1 MSSHVAVASRAAG
14 LAAAASTSTRS
25 RAPATPRRARSRSS
39 LSRSAS
45 RDDTE
50 TDDDGTTSASD
61 LVELECGGVSVSPR
75 GFVALLVRKGV
86 KDSIPR
92 AANEVEAMRGAD
104 PAADLAP
111 ELAREF
117 VLPVLITDLD
127 EDAEAAQSARAQ
139 TMLQLLQEPP
149 CDMGIQ
155 LPYAALEEVTG
166 VTGGAVLGAVLVGK
180 ASFGDGV
187 SGGDGEPKNEKRAS
201 SSSSSFVWESTLL
214 AGVGAEQSAVDVL
227 GGASEAWQCLALA
240 RRYEQYGCRVF
251 ATKEALAGA
260 ATKKSFS
267 AFFGDETDDAVAGG
281 AAAAGAAAL
290 TVSTVRRAFPRMQTV
305 NESRAIAAEARE
317 KFLWQPFAAAVAD
330 DDAPTDDDDETP

>member
-1 MSSHVAVASRAAG
+1 MSSHVAVASRAAC

-75 GFVALLVRKGV
+75 GFVALMVRKGV

-92 AANEVEAMRGAD
+92 AATEVEAMRGAD

-166 VTGGAVLGAVLVGK
+166 VAGGAVLGAVLVGK
-180 ASFGDGV
+180 AAFVENGDGG
-187 SGGDGEPKNEKRAS
+187 GGDA
-201 SSSSSFVWESTLL
+201 FAWEATLL
-214 AGVGAEQSAVDVL
+214 AGVGTDQNAVDVL
-227 GGASEAWQCLALA
+227 GGADEAWQCLALA

-251 ATKEALAGA
+251 ATKEAVAGA
-260 ATKKSFS
+260 SFFS
-267 AFFGDETDDAVAGG
+267 FAARDDAD
-281 AAAAGAAAL
+281 AL
-290 TVSTVRRAFPRMQTV
+290 VGNATTVSTVRAAFPRMQTV
-305 NESRAIAAEARE
+305 AESRAIAAEARE
-317 KFLWQPFAAAVAD
+317 KFLWRPFAAATAD
-330 DDAPTDDDDETP
+330 DVPTCSDGDGDAPPELREDETP

>member
-1 MSSHVAVASRAAG
+1 MSSHVAVASRAAS
-14 LAAAASTSTRS
+14 LAATVSTSTRS
-25 RAPATPRRARSRSS
+25 RAPVTPRRARSRSS

-92 AANEVEAMRGAD
+92 AASEVEAMRGAD

-139 TMLQLLQEPP
+139 TMLQLMQEPP

-166 VTGGAVLGAVLVGK
+166 VASGAVLGAVLVGK
-180 ASFGDGV
+180 AAFVESGDGG
-187 SGGDGEPKNEKRAS
+187 GGDA
-201 SSSSSFVWESTLL
+201 FAWEATLL
-214 AGVGAEQSAVDVL
+214 AGVGTDQNAVDVI
-227 GGASEAWQCLALA
+227 GGADEAWQCLALA

-251 ATKEALAGA
+251 ATK
-260 ATKKSFS
+260 K
-267 AFFGDETDDAVAGG
+267 AVAG
-281 AAAAGAAAL
+281 ASSSSSF
-290 TVSTVRRAFPRMQTV
+290 STFSARDDADASETSVGFATTLSTARAAFPRMQTV
-305 NESRAIAAEARE
+305 AESRAIAAEARE
-317 KFLWQPFAAAVAD
+317 KFLWRPFAAATAEDVPTCSD
-330 DDAPTDDDDETP
+330 GDGDAPPELREDETP

>member
-75 GFVALLVRKGV
+75 GFVALMVRKGV

-92 AANEVEAMRGAD
+92 AATEVEAMRGAD

-111 ELAREF
+111 DLAREF

-166 VTGGAVLGAVLVGK
+166 VAGGAVLGAVLVGK
-180 ASFGDGV
+180 AAFVENGDGG
-187 SGGDGEPKNEKRAS
+187 GGDA
-201 SSSSSFVWESTLL
+201 FAWEATLL
-214 AGVGAEQSAVDVL
+214 AGVGTDQNAVDVL
-227 GGASEAWQCLALA
+227 GGADEAWQCLALA

-251 ATKEALAGA
+251 ATKEAVAGA
-260 ATKKSFS
+260 SFFS
-267 AFFGDETDDAVAGG
+267 FAARDDAD
-281 AAAAGAAAL
+281 AL
-290 TVSTVRRAFPRMQTV
+290 VGNATTVSTVRAAFPRMQTV
-305 NESRAIAAEARE
+305 AESRAIAAEARE
-317 KFLWQPFAAAVAD
+317 KFLWRPFAAATAD
-330 DDAPTDDDDETP
+330 DVPTFSDGDGDAPPELREDETP

>member
-75 GFVALLVRKGV
+75 GFVALMVRKGV

-92 AANEVEAMRGAD
+92 AATEVEAMRGAD

-166 VTGGAVLGAVLVGK
+166 VAGGAVLGAVLVGK
-180 ASFGDGV
+180 AAFVENGDGG
-187 SGGDGEPKNEKRAS
+187 GGDA
-201 SSSSSFVWESTLL
+201 FAWEATLL
-214 AGVGAEQSAVDVL
+214 AGVGTDQNAVDVL
-227 GGASEAWQCLALA
+227 GGADEAWQCLALA

-251 ATKEALAGA
+251 ATKEAVAGA
-260 ATKKSFS
+260 SFFS
-267 AFFGDETDDAVAGG
+267 FAARDDAD
-281 AAAAGAAAL
+281 AL
-290 TVSTVRRAFPRMQTV
+290 VGNATTVSTVRAAFPRMQTV
-305 NESRAIAAEARE
+305 AESRAIAAEARE
-317 KFLWQPFAAAVAD
+317 KFLWRPFAAATAD
-330 DDAPTDDDDETP
+330 DVPTFSDGDGDAPPELREDETP

>member
-1 MSSHVAVASRAAG
+1 MM
-14 LAAAASTSTRS
+14 
-25 RAPATPRRARSRSS
+25 
-39 LSRSAS
+39 
-45 RDDTE
+45 

-75 GFVALLVRKGV
+75 GFVALMVRKGV

-92 AANEVEAMRGAD
+92 AATEVEAMRGAD

-166 VTGGAVLGAVLVGK
+166 VAGGAVLGAVLVGK
-180 ASFGDGV
+180 AAFVENGDGG
-187 SGGDGEPKNEKRAS
+187 GGDA
-201 SSSSSFVWESTLL
+201 FAWEATLL
-214 AGVGAEQSAVDVL
+214 AGVGTDQNAVDVL
-227 GGASEAWQCLALA
+227 GGADEAWQCLALA

-251 ATKEALAGA
+251 ATKEAVAGA
-260 ATKKSFS
+260 SFFS
-267 AFFGDETDDAVAGG
+267 FAARDDAD
-281 AAAAGAAAL
+281 AL
-290 TVSTVRRAFPRMQTV
+290 VGNATTVSTVRAAFPRMQTV
-305 NESRAIAAEARE
+305 AESRAIAAEARE
-317 KFLWQPFAAAVAD
+317 KFLWRPFAAATAD
-330 DDAPTDDDDETP
+330 DVPTCSDGDGDAPPELREDETP

>member
-75 GFVALLVRKGV
+75 GFVALMVRKGV

-92 AANEVEAMRGAD
+92 AATEVEAMRGAD

-166 VTGGAVLGAVLVGK
+166 VAGGAVLGAVLVGK
-180 ASFGDGV
+180 AAFVENGDGG
-187 SGGDGEPKNEKRAS
+187 GGDA
-201 SSSSSFVWESTLL
+201 FAWEATLL
-214 AGVGAEQSAVDVL
+214 AGVGTDLNAVDVL
-227 GGASEAWQCLALA
+227 GGADEAWQCLALA

-251 ATKEALAGA
+251 ATKEAVAGA
-260 ATKKSFS
+260 SFFS
-267 AFFGDETDDAVAGG
+267 FAARDDAD
-281 AAAAGAAAL
+281 AL
-290 TVSTVRRAFPRMQTV
+290 VGNATTVSTVRAAFPRMQTV
-305 NESRAIAAEARE
+305 AESRAIAAEARE
-317 KFLWQPFAAAVAD
+317 KFLWRPFAAATAD
-330 DDAPTDDDDETP
+330 DVPTCSDGDGDAPPELREDETP

>member
-75 GFVALLVRKGV
+75 GFVALMVRKGV

-92 AANEVEAMRGAD
+92 AATEVEAMRGAD

-166 VTGGAVLGAVLVGK
+166 VAGGAVLGAVLVGK
-180 ASFGDGV
+180 AAFVDNGDGG
-187 SGGDGEPKNEKRAS
+187 GGDA
-201 SSSSSFVWESTLL
+201 FAWEATLL
-214 AGVGAEQSAVDVL
+214 AGVGTDQNAVDVL
-227 GGASEAWQCLALA
+227 GGADEAWQCLALA

-251 ATKEALAGA
+251 ATKEAVAGA
-260 ATKKSFS
+260 SFFS
-267 AFFGDETDDAVAGG
+267 FAARDDAD
-281 AAAAGAAAL
+281 AL
-290 TVSTVRRAFPRMQTV
+290 VGNATTVSTVRAAFPRMQTV
-305 NESRAIAAEARE
+305 AESRAIAAEARE
-317 KFLWQPFAAAVAD
+317 KFLWRPFAAATAD
-330 DDAPTDDDDETP
+330 DVPTCSDGDGDAPPELREDETP

>member
-1 MSSHVAVASRAAG
+1 
-14 LAAAASTSTRS
+14 
-25 RAPATPRRARSRSS
+25 
-39 LSRSAS
+39 
-45 RDDTE
+45 
-50 TDDDGTTSASD
+50 
-61 LVELECGGVSVSPR
+61 VELECGGVSVSPR

-166 VTGGAVLGAVLVGK
+166 VAGGAVLGAVLVGK
-180 ASFGDGV
+180 AAFVENGDGG
-187 SGGDGEPKNEKRAS
+187 GGDA
-201 SSSSSFVWESTLL
+201 FAWEATLL
-214 AGVGAEQSAVDVL
+214 AGVGTDQNAVDVI
-227 GGASEAWQCLALA
+227 GGADEAWQCLALA

-251 ATKEALAGA
+251 ATKEAVAGA
-260 ATKKSFS
+260 SSFS
-267 AFFGDETDDAVAGG
+267 SFAARDDADALFGN
-281 AAAAGAAAL
+281 ATL
-290 TVSTVRRAFPRMQTV
+290 TVSAVRAAFPRMQTV
-305 NESRAIAAEARE
+305 AESRAIAAEARE
-317 KFLWQPFAAAVAD
+317 KFLWRPFAAATAD
-330 DDAPTDDDDETP
+330 DVPTCSDGDGDAPPELREDETP

>member
-1 MSSHVAVASRAAG
+1 M
-14 LAAAASTSTRS
+14 
-25 RAPATPRRARSRSS
+25 
-39 LSRSAS
+39 
-45 RDDTE
+45 
-50 TDDDGTTSASD
+50 
-61 LVELECGGVSVSPR
+61 ELECGGVSVSPR
-75 GFVALLVRKGV
+75 GFVALMVRKGV

-92 AANEVEAMRGAD
+92 AATEVEAMRGAD

-166 VTGGAVLGAVLVGK
+166 VAGGAVLGAVLVGK
-180 ASFGDGV
+180 AAFVENGDGG
-187 SGGDGEPKNEKRAS
+187 GGDA
-201 SSSSSFVWESTLL
+201 FAWEATLL
-214 AGVGAEQSAVDVL
+214 AGVGTDQNAVDVL
-227 GGASEAWQCLALA
+227 GGADEAWQCLALA

-305 NESRAIAAEARE
+305 AESRAIAAEARE
-317 KFLWQPFAAAVAD
+317 KFLWRPFAAATAD
-330 DDAPTDDDDETP
+330 DVPTCSDGDGDAPPELREDETP

>member
-1 MSSHVAVASRAAG
+1 M
-14 LAAAASTSTRS
+14 
-25 RAPATPRRARSRSS
+25 
-39 LSRSAS
+39 
-45 RDDTE
+45 
-50 TDDDGTTSASD
+50 
-61 LVELECGGVSVSPR
+61 SVSPR
-75 GFVALLVRKGV
+75 GFVALMVRKGV
-86 KDSIPR
+86 KDRIPR
-92 AANEVEAMRGAD
+92 AANAVEAMRGAD

-111 ELAREF
+111 EIASEF

-187 SGGDGEPKNEKRAS
+187 SGGDGEPKNTEKKRAS

-260 ATKKSFS
+260 ATKNSFS
-267 AFFGDETDDAVAGG
+267 AFFGDETDDAG
-281 AAAAGAAAL
+281 AGAEPAAL

>member
-1 MSSHVAVASRAAG
+1 M
-14 LAAAASTSTRS
+14 
-25 RAPATPRRARSRSS
+25 
-39 LSRSAS
+39 
-45 RDDTE
+45 
-50 TDDDGTTSASD
+50 
-61 LVELECGGVSVSPR
+61 SVSPR
-75 GFVALLVRKGV
+75 GFVALMVRKGV
-86 KDSIPR
+86 KDRIPR
-92 AANEVEAMRGAD
+92 AANEVEVMRGAD
-104 PAADLAP
+104 PSADLAP
-111 ELAREF
+111 EIASEF

-139 TMLQLLQEPP
+139 TMLQLLQDPP

-155 LPYAALEEVTG
+155 LPYAALEEVTS

-201 SSSSSFVWESTLL
+201 SSSSSSSSSFGWESTLL
-214 AGVGAEQSAVDVL
+214 AGAGAEQSAVDVL

-267 AFFGDETDDAVAGG
+267 AFFGDETDDAVAD
-281 AAAAGAAAL
+281 AGADAEPAAL

-317 KFLWQPFAAAVAD
+317 KFLWQPFAAAVAE
-330 DDAPTDDDDETP
+330 DDAPGETDGDDETP

>member
-92 AANEVEAMRGAD
+92 AASEVEAMRGAD

-166 VTGGAVLGAVLVGK
+166 VAGGAVLGAVLVGK
-180 ASFGDGV
+180 AAFVEKTNGDGD
-187 SGGDGEPKNEKRAS
+187 GGDA
-201 SSSSSFVWESTLL
+201 FAWEATLL
-214 AGVGAEQSAVDVL
+214 AGVGTDQNAVDVI
-227 GGASEAWQCLALA
+227 GGADEAWQCLALA

-251 ATKEALAGA
+251 ATKEAVAGA
-260 ATKKSFS
+260 SSFS
-267 AFFGDETDDAVAGG
+267 SFAARDDADALFGN
-281 AAAAGAAAL
+281 ATL
-290 TVSTVRRAFPRMQTV
+290 TVSAVRAAFPRMQTV
-305 NESRAIAAEARE
+305 AESRAIAAEARE
-317 KFLWQPFAAAVAD
+317 KFLWRPFAAATAD
-330 DDAPTDDDDETP
+330 DVPTCSDGDGDAPPELREDETP

>member
-1 MSSHVAVASRAAG
+1 MSSHVAVASRAAS

-166 VTGGAVLGAVLVGK
+166 VAGGAVLGAVLVGK
-180 ASFGDGV
+180 AAFVENGDGG
-187 SGGDGEPKNEKRAS
+187 GGDA
-201 SSSSSFVWESTLL
+201 FAWEATLL
-214 AGVGAEQSAVDVL
+214 AGVGTDQNAVDVI
-227 GGASEAWQCLALA
+227 GGADEAWQCLALA

-251 ATKEALAGA
+251 ATKEAVAGA
-260 ATKKSFS
+260 SSFS
-267 AFFGDETDDAVAGG
+267 SFAARDDADALFGN
-281 AAAAGAAAL
+281 ATL
-290 TVSTVRRAFPRMQTV
+290 TVSAARAAFPRMQTV
-305 NESRAIAAEARE
+305 AESRAIAAEARE
-317 KFLWQPFAAAVAD
+317 KFLWRPFAAATAD
-330 DDAPTDDDDETP
+330 DVPTCSDGDGDAPPELREDETP

>member
-14 LAAAASTSTRS
+14 LAAAASTSIRS

-75 GFVALLVRKGV
+75 GFVALMVRKGV

-92 AANEVEAMRGAD
+92 AATEVEAMRGAD

-166 VTGGAVLGAVLVGK
+166 VAGGAVLGAVLVGK
-180 ASFGDGV
+180 AAFVENGDGG
-187 SGGDGEPKNEKRAS
+187 GGDA
-201 SSSSSFVWESTLL
+201 FAWEATLL
-214 AGVGAEQSAVDVL
+214 AGVGTDQNAVDVL
-227 GGASEAWQCLALA
+227 GGADEAWQCLALA

-251 ATKEALAGA
+251 ATKEAVAGA
-260 ATKKSFS
+260 SFFS
-267 AFFGDETDDAVAGG
+267 FAARDDAD
-281 AAAAGAAAL
+281 AL
-290 TVSTVRRAFPRMQTV
+290 VGNATTVSTVRAAFPRMQTV
-305 NESRAIAAEARE
+305 AESRAIAAEARE
-317 KFLWQPFAAAVAD
+317 KFLWRPFAAATAD
-330 DDAPTDDDDETP
+330 DVPTCSDGDGDAPPELREDETP

>member
-1 MSSHVAVASRAAG
+1 MSSHVAVASRAAS

-166 VTGGAVLGAVLVGK
+166 VAGGAVLGAVLVGK
-180 ASFGDGV
+180 AAFVEKTNGDG
-187 SGGDGEPKNEKRAS
+187 GDA
-201 SSSSSFVWESTLL
+201 FAWEATLL
-214 AGVGAEQSAVDVL
+214 AGVGTDQNAVDVL
-227 GGASEAWQCLALA
+227 GGADEAWQCLALA

-251 ATKEALAGA
+251 ATKEAVAGA
-260 ATKKSFS
+260 SSFS
-267 AFFGDETDDAVAGG
+267 SFAARDDADALFGN
-281 AAAAGAAAL
+281 ATL
-290 TVSTVRRAFPRMQTV
+290 TVSAVRAAFPRMQTV
-305 NESRAIAAEARE
+305 AESRAIAAEARE
-317 KFLWQPFAAAVAD
+317 KFLWRPFAAATAD
-330 DDAPTDDDDETP
+330 DVPTCSDGDGDAPPELREDETP

>member
-1 MSSHVAVASRAAG
+1 MSSHVAVASRAAS
-14 LAAAASTSTRS
+14 LAATVSTSTRS

-86 KDSIPR
+86 KESIPR

-111 ELAREF
+111 EVAREF
-117 VLPVLITDLD
+117 VIPVLITELD
-127 EDAEAAQSARAQ
+127 EDAEGAQSARAQ

-155 LPYAALEEVTG
+155 LPYAALEQVTG
-166 VTGGAVLGAVLVGK
+166 AASGAVLGAVLVGK
-180 ASFGDGV
+180 AKFDAKK
-187 SGGDGEPKNEKRAS
+187 DANEDAPEK
-201 SSSSSFVWESTLL
+201 FVWEATLL
-214 AGVGAEQSAVDVL
+214 AGVGPEQSAVDVI
-227 GGASEAWQCLALA
+227 GGADEAWQCLALA

-251 ATKEALAGA
+251 ATKEAVAGASPAAAFSDSRDGDGDGDGARDDDAGA
-260 ATKKSFS
+260 A
-267 AFFGDETDDAVAGG
+267 
-281 AAAAGAAAL
+281 
-290 TVSTVRRAFPRMQTV
+290 R
-305 NESRAIAAEARE
+305 
-317 KFLWQPFAAAVAD
+317 AD
-330 DDAPTDDDDETP
+330 DDARAASTRGRDDDAGDDGDDGVGGKSAEKRDGTDARRATARGGTGGGDI

>member
-75 GFVALLVRKGV
+75 GFVALMVRKGV

-92 AANEVEAMRGAD
+92 AATEVEAMRGAD

-166 VTGGAVLGAVLVGK
+166 VAGGAVLGAVLVGK
-180 ASFGDGV
+180 AAFVENGDGG
-187 SGGDGEPKNEKRAS
+187 GGDA
-201 SSSSSFVWESTLL
+201 FAWEATLL
-214 AGVGAEQSAVDVL
+214 AGVGTDQNAVDVL
-227 GGASEAWQCLALA
+227 GGADEAWQCLALA

-251 ATKEALAGA
+251 ATKEAVAGA
-260 ATKKSFS
+260 SFFS
-267 AFFGDETDDAVAGG
+267 FAARDDAD
-281 AAAAGAAAL
+281 AL
-290 TVSTVRRAFPRMQTV
+290 VGNATTVSTVRAAFPRMQTV
-305 NESRAIAAEARE
+305 AESRAIAAEARE
-317 KFLWQPFAAAVAD
+317 KFLWRPFAAATAD
-330 DDAPTDDDDETP
+330 DVPTCSDGDGDAPPELREDETP

>member
-1 MSSHVAVASRAAG
+1 
-14 LAAAASTSTRS
+14 
-25 RAPATPRRARSRSS
+25 
-39 LSRSAS
+39 
-45 RDDTE
+45 
-50 TDDDGTTSASD
+50 
-61 LVELECGGVSVSPR
+61 VELECGGVSVSPR

-92 AANEVEAMRGAD
+92 AASEVEAMRGAD

-166 VTGGAVLGAVLVGK
+166 VAGGAVLGAVLVGK
-180 ASFGDGV
+180 AAFVENGDGG
-187 SGGDGEPKNEKRAS
+187 GGDA
-201 SSSSSFVWESTLL
+201 FAWEATLL
-214 AGVGAEQSAVDVL
+214 AGVGTDQNAVDVI
-227 GGASEAWQCLALA
+227 GGADEAWQCLALA

-251 ATKEALAGA
+251 ATKKALAGA
-260 ATKKSFS
+260 SSSSSFS
-267 AFFGDETDDAVAGG
+267 TFSARDDADAGN
-281 AAAAGAAAL
+281 ARRIRDD
-290 TVSTVRRAFPRMQTV
+290 TVHRARRVPEDADGG
-305 NESRAIAAEARE
+305 ESRAIAAEARE
-317 KFLWQPFAAAVAD
+317 KFLWRPFAAATAEDVPTCSD
-330 DDAPTDDDDETP
+330 GDGDAPPELREDETP

>member
-1 MSSHVAVASRAAG
+1 MSSHVAVASRAAS

-166 VTGGAVLGAVLVGK
+166 VAGGAVLGAVLVGK
-180 ASFGDGV
+180 AAFVENGDGG
-187 SGGDGEPKNEKRAS
+187 GGDA
-201 SSSSSFVWESTLL
+201 FAWEATLL
-214 AGVGAEQSAVDVL
+214 AGVGTDQNAVDVI
-227 GGASEAWQCLALA
+227 GGADEAWQCLALA

-251 ATKEALAGA
+251 ATKEAVAGA
-260 ATKKSFS
+260 SSFS
-267 AFFGDETDDAVAGG
+267 SFAARDDADALFGN
-281 AAAAGAAAL
+281 ATL
-290 TVSTVRRAFPRMQTV
+290 TVSAVRAAFPRMQTV
-305 NESRAIAAEARE
+305 AESRAIAAEARE
-317 KFLWQPFAAAVAD
+317 KFLWRPFAAATAD
-330 DDAPTDDDDETP
+330 DVPTCSDGDGDAPPELGEDETP

>member
-75 GFVALLVRKGV
+75 GFVALMVRKGV

-92 AANEVEAMRGAD
+92 AATEVEAMRGAD

-166 VTGGAVLGAVLVGK
+166 VAGGAVLGAVLVGK
-180 ASFGDGV
+180 AAFVDNGDGG
-187 SGGDGEPKNEKRAS
+187 GGDA
-201 SSSSSFVWESTLL
+201 FAWEATLL
-214 AGVGAEQSAVDVL
+214 AGVGTDQNAVDVL
-227 GGASEAWQCLALA
+227 GGADEAWQCLALA

-251 ATKEALAGA
+251 ATKEAVAGA
-260 ATKKSFS
+260 SFFS
-267 AFFGDETDDAVAGG
+267 FAARDDAD
-281 AAAAGAAAL
+281 AL
-290 TVSTVRRAFPRMQTV
+290 VGNATTVSTVRAAFPRMQTV
-305 NESRAIAAEARE
+305 AESRAIAAEARE
-317 KFLWQPFAAAVAD
+317 KFLWRPFAAATAD
-330 DDAPTDDDDETP
+330 DVPTFSDGDGDAPPELREDETP

>member
-75 GFVALLVRKGV
+75 GFVALMVRKGV

-92 AANEVEAMRGAD
+92 AATEVEAMRGAD

-166 VTGGAVLGAVLVGK
+166 VAGGAVLGAVLVGK
-180 ASFGDGV
+180 AAFVENGDGG
-187 SGGDGEPKNEKRAS
+187 GGDA
-201 SSSSSFVWESTLL
+201 FAWEATLL
-214 AGVGAEQSAVDVL
+214 AGVGTDQNAVDVL
-227 GGASEAWQCLALA
+227 GGADEAWQCLALA

-251 ATKEALAGA
+251 ATKEAVAGA
-260 ATKKSFS
+260 SFFS
-267 AFFGDETDDAVAGG
+267 FAARDDAD
-281 AAAAGAAAL
+281 AL
-290 TVSTVRRAFPRMQTV
+290 VGNATTVSTVRAAFPRMQTV
-305 NESRAIAAEARE
+305 AESRAIAAEARE
-317 KFLWQPFAAAVAD
+317 KFLWRPFAAAIAD
-330 DDAPTDDDDETP
+330 DVPTCSDGDGDAPPELREDETP